1 MTTNDWQ
8 AHWTSASQA
17 RADGQMSRSL
27 ELFSAVLAAGPN
39 TGEPYRDAAATG
51 AELARNLEG
60 VGKLYAA
67 HCADLGLARD
77 ECPSWA
83 RHDRFV
89 RDLQY
94 TVVES
99 SLSALKFDA
108 GTTALQLQTAEAMR
122 AVGRR
127 DLAWSYLRR
136 AIELGAASRYD
147 ELRIARL
154 LVASHGIGEA
164 NDQLERLKEDWGND
178 VADIIADEAPD
189 EVARDPVARVERMV
203 ALTLTGL
210 VLGGREPPEA
220 RERALF
226 AAASELARQ
235 MPGSGPAHLA
245 AGFAAIGVGEIAQAQ
260 QFLTTASWL
269 CGEARPAAQALTND
283 VVLALAWA
291 RAFLLDVFA
300 PSVIPGVAPS
310 IDERLLKIAHARARR
325 TQGAVFQALDF
336 YDEAAT
342 GYLVRHPPISYD
354 VYKGYKI
361 VAHEGRYFGVPRSVH
376 EFVIVDGVVCGPSRA
391 AQYAR
396 FRMPRWVANWL
407 RGLARAGRLR
417 GVWSLLQTVR
427 RKLYAV
433 RGVKTADDLEA
444 LLASID
450 NVAAASAR

>member
-1 MTTNDWQ
+1 
-8 AHWTSASQA
+8 
-17 RADGQMSRSL
+17 MSRSL

-60 VGKLYAA
+60 VGKLYAT
-67 HCADLGLARD
+67 HCADLGIASD

-99 SLSALKFDA
+99 SLGALKFDA
-108 GTTALQLQTAEAMR
+108 GTTALQLQTAEALR

-136 AIELGAASRYD
+136 AIELGAASRHD

-154 LVASHGIGEA
+154 LVASHGIGDA
-164 NDQLERLKEDWGND
+164 NDQLERLKEDWRGE
-178 VADIIADEAPD
+178 VADIIADEAPEPD
-189 EVARDPVARVERMV
+189 DVAPDPVARVERMV

-220 RERALF
+220 QERALL
-226 AAASELARQ
+226 AAVLELVRQ
-235 MPGSGPAHLA
+235 MPGNGPAHLA
-245 AGFAAIGVGEIAQAQ
+245 AGFAAVGVGEIAQAQ
-260 QFLTTASWL
+260 QLLTTASWL
-269 CGEARPAAQALTND
+269 WGEARPAAQALSNE
-283 VVLALAWA
+283 VMLALAWA
-291 RAFLLDVFA
+291 RAFLLDA
-300 PSVIPGVAPS
+300 SGPSVIPGVAPS
-310 IDERLLKIAHARARR
+310 IDERLLKIAHARTQRA
-325 TQGAVFQALDF
+325 QGAVFQALDL
-336 YDEAAT
+336 YDEAAA
-342 GYLVRHPPISYD
+342 GYLVRHPPMSYD
-354 VYKGYKI
+354 FYKGYKI
-361 VAHEGRYFGVPRSVH
+361 VAHEGRYYAVPGSVH
-376 EFVIVDGVVCGPSRA
+376 EFIIVDGVVCGPSRA

-396 FRMPRWVANWL
+396 LRMPRWVANWL

-433 RGVKTADDLEA
+433 RGVKIADDLES

-450 NVAAASAR
+450 SLAPGST